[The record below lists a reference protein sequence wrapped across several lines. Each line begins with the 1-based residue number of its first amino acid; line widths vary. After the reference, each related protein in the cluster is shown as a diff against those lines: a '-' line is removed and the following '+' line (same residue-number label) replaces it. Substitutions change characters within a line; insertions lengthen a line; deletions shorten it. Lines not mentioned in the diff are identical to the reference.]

1 MQTDFEVR
9 ATASGGAVVEGHG
22 AVFMRKSQNLGGFR
36 EQVADTAFD
45 RTLGDSPDVR
55 ALINHEPS
63 ALLGRTRSGTLR
75 LSKDTT
81 GLHYEIDMPDRQDA
95 RDLLVSMER
104 GDLTQSSFGFFMVKG
119 GDVWSEDEDGFPL
132 RTLTAVSLHSG
143 DVSPVTYPAYEDA
156 DSGLAG
162 RALMSLAEVRGLPFK
177 DVEAAA
183 AAGVLRDIILG
194 AASEEVVDLGQTR
207 SALALASARLALLRR
222 RDLG

>member
-1 MQTDFEVR
+1 MGRNR
-9 ATASGGAVVEGHG
+9 A
-22 AVFMRKSQNLGGFR
+22 
-36 EQVADTAFD
+36 
-45 RTLGDSPDVR
+45 
-55 ALINHEPS
+55 
-63 ALLGRTRSGTLR
+63 GTLR

-132 RTLTAVSLHSG
+132 RTLTAVSLHNG